1 MLLAR
6 FRPLRRLFAA
16 LPPHQMVGLPLL
28 SPTMTKGTIAKW
40 LKKEGEAFKPGSVI
54 AEVET
59 DKATVGFE
67 ATDEGYLARILVP
80 EGTADLQVGTP
91 IAIFVEEG
99 KDAQAFLGVAVS
111 ELVGEKKIEAPAAPA
126 KPEEVKLEAKPAHD
140 TDLRASP
147 SAWALSEEH
156 HISLANVQGTGLRG
170 LITKEDVLKVLTKP
184 QTPLKPQ
191 TIPAAAAPRSVPK
204 AGIRDIAPRFSL
216 KAACRLDALIAL
228 QNTLKKGGFS
238 VSLEALILKCVAVAS
253 SAVPQANASFLPTA
267 TRLYDYVDIKFRQF
281 RDNTSSLSY
290 IRDTQN
296 LRLADIQKQMTGNQA
311 DDQHCTFE
319 VISSPYAA
327 SSTFQPS
334 SAFVRLTIGLQP
346 YYWADLQHGSPW

>member
-1 MLLAR
+1 
-6 FRPLRRLFAA
+6 
-16 LPPHQMVGLPLL
+16 MVGLPLL

-40 LKKEGEAFKPGSVI
+40 LKKEGEAFKPGSII

-80 EGTADLQVGTP
+80 EGAADLQVGTP

-99 KDAQAFLGVAVS
+99 KDAQAFMGVAVS
-111 ELVGEKKIEAPAAPA
+111 ELVGGKKSEAPAAAPA
-126 KPEEVKLEAKPAHD
+126 QPEEAKHEAAPAHNA
-140 TDLRASP
+140 DLRASP

-156 HISLANVQGTGLRG
+156 HISLTNVQGTGLRG
-170 LITKEDVLKVLTKP
+170 LITKEDVLKVLAKP
-184 QTPLKPQ
+184 QMPLKPQ
-191 TIPAAAAPRSVPK
+191 TILAAAAPMPVPK

-216 KAACRLDALIAL
+216 KAACKLDALIAL
-228 QNTLKKGGFS
+228 QNTLKKGGFT

-296 LRLADIQKQMTGNQA
+296 LRLADIQKQITGNQA

-334 SAFVRLTIGLQP
+334 SAFVRLTTGLQP
-346 YYWADLQHGSPW
+346 YYWADL